1 MPCVLRAASLFS
13 AVFEHFNSCHVAAYA
28 FAEVAGAVAAYFTLI
43 INANR
48 VGAVVADYV
57 VDAVAQE
64 LNSSAVSEFSC
75 FLKQNVRSVVSGHK
89 RSSQAY
95 FALGEI
101 KAVPHS
107 IAFLLRLITKKQQT
121 SETGATCG

>member
-64 LNSSAVSEFSC
+64 LNSPAVRKFSC
-75 FLKQNVRSVVSGHK
+75 FLKQNVRSLISGHK

-95 FALGEI
+95 FDARKDKSSSPLSCI
-101 KAVPHS
+101 SAKAYYRKAAN
-107 IAFLLRLITKKQQT
+107 I
-121 SETGATCG
+121 